1 MAQNSRIQILEKLPN
16 LRVLYLVAMDLQG
29 AEMVFCA
36 TGFLQLREL
45 HLLYLTNLEVWKVEQ
60 GAMPLLSDLR
70 ILECGNLKMLPDQ
83 LRFLKNL
90 KKLQILHMPR
100 EFQERVGRVNGVDGE
115 DFDKIRHVP
124 TRIVS

>member
-70 ILECGNLKMLPDQ
+70 ILECSNLKMLPDQ